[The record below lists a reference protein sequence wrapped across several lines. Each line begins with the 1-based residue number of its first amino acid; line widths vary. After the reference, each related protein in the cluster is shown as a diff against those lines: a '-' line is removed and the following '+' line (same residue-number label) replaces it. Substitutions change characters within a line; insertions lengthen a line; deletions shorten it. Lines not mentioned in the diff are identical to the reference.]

1 LDGAGSLD
9 DAERRLSDGFHG
21 VVMAHR
27 DGQQV
32 YARAFGMA
40 DVSQGVPNRLD
51 RRFRI
56 GSITKTFTTELVHQL
71 AEEGRLSLED
81 PLSRYVSGIAGGGR
95 IRLVDLI
102 EHRSGLDDFTD
113 RDWQRLL
120 LSSPRLQPSQVLD
133 TLRARRLKREPD
145 RRFEYNNAGYLL
157 LGRVIE
163 AVTRQSYADALRD
176 RILGPASLHDT
187 GLAAFD
193 DEVRD
198 LSVGHGPNARPDPA
212 RYDHGAIDSAGG
224 LYSTA
229 GDLLSWCEV
238 QHTRQR
244 TRGWRQGERF
254 GRVAVWHT
262 GNTNAYSAL
271 LVRVPDVRGC
281 YAVLSNV
288 GRVSPPRDILR
299 TLPGHFFGPA
309 PSQAGVR

>member
-102 EHRSGLDDFTD
+102 EHRSREFS
-113 RDWQRLL
+113 
-120 LSSPRLQPSQVLD
+120 SSP
-133 TLRARRLKREPD
+133 T
-145 RRFEYNNAGYLL
+145 
-157 LGRVIE
+157 
-163 AVTRQSYADALRD
+163 
-176 RILGPASLHDT
+176 
-187 GLAAFD
+187 
-193 DEVRD
+193 
-198 LSVGHGPNARPDPA
+198 
-212 RYDHGAIDSAGG
+212 
-224 LYSTA
+224 
-229 GDLLSWCEV
+229 
-238 QHTRQR
+238 
-244 TRGWRQGERF
+244 
-254 GRVAVWHT
+254 
-262 GNTNAYSAL
+262 
-271 LVRVPDVRGC
+271 
-281 YAVLSNV
+281 
-288 GRVSPPRDILR
+288 
-299 TLPGHFFGPA
+299 
-309 PSQAGVR
+309 